1 MDCLVFQ
8 QRVYLEVI
16 DICAVWLNLKCVVW
30 NACAYWWVIYHIM
43 CSLLKYFE
51 DNSRHS
57 FHCFKHTL
65 CVLSQA
71 LAFSKVLCASPGP
84 WRVLRHFS
92 IEYLVYSIYLLWAS
106 QGSEPSVLKVLRSA
120 PYKQP
125 PSRPLRPLQDDNN
138 DGNYADMDTVFAEM
152 MNKL

>member
-1 MDCLVFQ
+1 M
-8 QRVYLEVI
+8 
-16 DICAVWLNLKCVVW
+16 
-30 NACAYWWVIYHIM
+30 
-43 CSLLKYFE
+43 
-51 DNSRHS
+51 
-57 FHCFKHTL
+57 
-65 CVLSQA
+65 
-71 LAFSKVLCASPGP
+71 
-84 WRVLRHFS
+84 
-92 IEYLVYSIYLLWAS
+92 YSIYLLWAS